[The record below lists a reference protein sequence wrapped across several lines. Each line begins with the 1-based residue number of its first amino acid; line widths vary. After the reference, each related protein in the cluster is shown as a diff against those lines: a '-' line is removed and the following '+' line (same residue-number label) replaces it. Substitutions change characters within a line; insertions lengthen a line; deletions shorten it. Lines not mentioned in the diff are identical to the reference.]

1 MLTDHLKSDIET
13 YPLISHIKRNYA
25 QVYSPEYA
33 SLWMENAL
41 INLLND
47 NRGLAFPLNDR
58 LRRIFPNSTDEDIK
72 KKLLAE
78 SHVHRL
84 WIITPSSL
92 RREMHAISCNM
103 LVHYISHS

>member
-72 KKLLAE
+72 KKTT
-78 SHVHRL
+78 SR
-84 WIITPSSL
+84 
-92 RREMHAISCNM
+92 ISCTSFVDHNT
-103 LVHYISHS
+103 ISLAS